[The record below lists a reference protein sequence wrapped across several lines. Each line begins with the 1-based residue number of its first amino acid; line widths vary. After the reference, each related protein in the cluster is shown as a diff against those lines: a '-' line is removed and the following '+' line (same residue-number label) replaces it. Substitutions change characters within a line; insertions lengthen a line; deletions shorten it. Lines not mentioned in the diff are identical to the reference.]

1 MLFKLLTGKEIGHLQ
16 TGLILSQV
24 GGLILIFT
32 GLMVLLPSRIF
43 TFGDEADGFVWIILG
58 VGIIRML
65 APILVGKG
73 SRVAFWVVIV
83 LSVVKLIESFI
94 ATVGDS
100 SEHLQFHWYIPVTGL
115 VEVGVLVHLLNP
127 KARAELNNQ

>member
-1 MLFKLLTGKEIGHLQ
+1 MLFKFLTGKEIGHLQ

-24 GGLILIFT
+24 GGLILIIM

-43 TFGDEADGFVWIILG
+43 TVGDEIGGFVWIIVG
-58 VGIIRML
+58 VGVIRIL

-73 SRVAFWVVIV
+73 SRIAFWVVIV

-100 SEHLQFHWYIPVTGL
+100 SEHLQFYWYLAVTGL
-115 VEVGVLVHLLNP
+115 LEIGVLIHLLNP
-127 KARAELNNQ
+127 KARAELSSQ

>member
-1 MLFKLLTGKEIGHLQ
+1 MLFKFLTGKEIGYLQ

-24 GGLILIFT
+24 GGLILIFM
-32 GLMVLLPSRIF
+32 GLMALLPSRMF
-43 TFGDEADGFVWIILG
+43 TFDDIGGFVWIILG

-83 LSVVKLIESFI
+83 LSVLKLIESFI
-94 ATVGDS
+94 ATVGDT
-100 SEHLQFHWYIPVTGL
+100 SEHLQFYWYLVMTGSI
-115 VEVGVLVHLLNP
+115 EVGVLIHLLNP
-127 KARAELNNQ
+127 KARTELSNK